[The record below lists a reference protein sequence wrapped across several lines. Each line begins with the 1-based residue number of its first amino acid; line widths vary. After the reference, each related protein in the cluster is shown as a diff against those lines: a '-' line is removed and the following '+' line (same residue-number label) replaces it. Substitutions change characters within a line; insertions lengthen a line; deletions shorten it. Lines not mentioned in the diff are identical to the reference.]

1 MLVLYV
7 LPTYKSNQLIRV
19 GICFF
24 CFKKFIEK
32 GGGGG
37 GGRRRQRHYLH
48 LNQSD
53 LQQ

>member
-7 LPTYKSNQLIRV
+7 LPTYKSNQLIRA

-32 GGGGG
+32 GGWVR
-37 GGRRRQRHYLH
+37 GRRRQRHYLH